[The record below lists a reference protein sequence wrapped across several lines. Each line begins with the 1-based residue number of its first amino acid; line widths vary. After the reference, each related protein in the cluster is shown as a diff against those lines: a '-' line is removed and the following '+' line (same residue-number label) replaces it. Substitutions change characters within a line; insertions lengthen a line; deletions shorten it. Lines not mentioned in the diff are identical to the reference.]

1 MYDFLTINWYTTH
14 EKFYFLNDKNDKNDK
29 KRNYKKMIKE
39 LKNINIPNYNT
50 FSNVN
55 IAYLDH
61 VEKIW
66 SVVNKIIP
74 FEDLMIKTFD
84 AQVSEAIEVRGKR
97 L

>member
-1 MYDFLTINWYTTH
+1 MKNF
-14 EKFYFLNDKNDKNDK
+14 EKLRKNDK

-61 VEKIW
+61 VEKI
-66 SVVNKIIP
+66 
-74 FEDLMIKTFD
+74 
-84 AQVSEAIEVRGKR
+84 
-97 L
+97 